1 MSRLDNRSGGVA
13 LVVGYLLFLAVLF
26 RDPAS
31 GIETATATAQ
41 GVLFFLILPAL
52 GLGSGVYAYVDGLY
66 QTAVVF
72 VTASYLAMVA
82 ITFALF
88 FASQLATAV
97 GVALFA
103 LSTVALVGSFR
114 AAVKK
119 LGLTDTLFDAP

>member
-1 MSRLDNRSGGVA
+1 MSVIDNRSGGVA
-13 LVVGYLLFLAVLF
+13 LVLGYALFLAVLF

-31 GIETATATAQ
+31 GIETVTATAQ
-41 GVLFFLILPAL
+41 GVLFFLILPSL
-52 GLGSGVYAYVDGLY
+52 GLASGVYAYVDGPY

-88 FASQLATAV
+88 LASRLVTAV
-97 GVALFA
+97 GVALFV

-114 AAVKK
+114 ATVEK
-119 LGLTDTLFDAP
+119 LGLTDSLFDAP